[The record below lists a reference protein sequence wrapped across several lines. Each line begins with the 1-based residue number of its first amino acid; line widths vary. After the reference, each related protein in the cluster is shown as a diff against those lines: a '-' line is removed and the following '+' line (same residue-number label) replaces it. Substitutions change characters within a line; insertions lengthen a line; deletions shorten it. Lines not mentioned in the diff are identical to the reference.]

1 MYQSPRYPDVE
12 RTRFQEIREQ
22 RREFAVEHDET
33 TSKPPSG
40 RVNRAHRGLHF
51 PCSRAVELAL
61 LLSPERSCR
70 YEGERF
76 IFYKWQLCVRIR

>member
-51 PCSRAVELAL
+51 PCSRAVELHSSSLQSDPVATRV
-61 LLSPERSCR
+61 SDSSFTNGS
-70 YEGERF
+70 YA
-76 IFYKWQLCVRIR
+76 